1 MVAWPGV
8 AGRSK
13 GLKNDPGANIT
24 HPLLKIVFLFSKVG
38 YVAEKLEKPAAISD
52 AFVREHA
59 MLSTFG

>member
-24 HPLLKIVFLFSKVG
+24 HPLLKIIFLFSKVG
-38 YVAEKLEKPAAISD
+38 YV
-52 AFVREHA
+52 REQKNLKNQLPSR
-59 MLSTFG
+59 MLL